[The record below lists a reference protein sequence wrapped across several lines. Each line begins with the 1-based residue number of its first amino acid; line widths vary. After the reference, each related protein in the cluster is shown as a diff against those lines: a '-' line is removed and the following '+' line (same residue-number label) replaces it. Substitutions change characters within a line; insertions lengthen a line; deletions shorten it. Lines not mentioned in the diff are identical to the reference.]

1 MKERDLHPA
10 SATDLSIDP
19 NILRAT
25 TKLGRGSVKPIWI
38 RLILL
43 IFALLYLISPI
54 DFISDVIPVLG
65 WMDDI
70 VLISATILAMP
81 RIIKR

>member
-10 SATDLSIDP
+10 LATDLSIDP

-25 TKLGRGSVKPIWI
+25 IKSGRGSVKPIWI
-38 RLILL
+38 RLILP
-43 IFALLYLISPI
+43 IVVLLYIVSPI

-70 VLISATILAMP
+70 VLLSATILAIP